1 MENVSVD
8 THRKFLKINFFVLRY
23 SGIWPLLP
31 SAKIGWKIL
40 NIIYKYFNL
49 IVYIFY
55 LSTVGADALA
65 NVTDLTIFGYD
76 GCFFFG
82 TCMFVF
88 KACKFSVLRKEITKL
103 TDEVYGPIDILLQS
117 SDRGIVI
124 NIKKHLFYETVQ
136 LYSLFV
142 SIIIMTIAIIFLVP
156 RERGVL
162 PIRAV
167 YPFDTTVSPN
177 YELTIFYQFYCFAY
191 CLTVI
196 LVLDSTVI
204 GLMRWLTIQVLALT
218 NNYKNCNSKLTK
230 RAGLIS
236 PIEAC
241 KTFERIKVSK
251 IADQETEIR
260 EFLAFEKQEIG
271 DCNDNYVGRF
281 KICIRHH
288 QRIKKIVN
296 DFNNTFSSFLLIQFA
311 TSSCI
316 ICLNGFMIILNMDN
330 GTNLMRFGIYL
341 SVCFS
346 ELLILCFYGNQFIY
360 MADTLT
366 SNQWMSGWEC
376 TNEKNRNNGLSNLV
390 TTSMMPTLKPLQFK
404 AVGLFVLSMPTFLT
418 ILKTSYSTL
427 ILLTTVVAD

>member
-1 MENVSVD
+1 MENVSID

-49 IVYIFY
+49 TVYIFY
-55 LSTVGADALA
+55 LTTVGADALA
-65 NVTDLTIFGYD
+65 NVSDLTIFGYD

-88 KACKFSVLRKEITKL
+88 KACKFSILQKEITKL
-103 TDEVYGPIDILLQS
+103 TDKVYGPLDIFLQS
-117 SDRGIVI
+117 SNRGIVI
-124 NIKKHLFYETVQ
+124 NIKRQLFYETIQ
-136 LYSLFV
+136 LYSFYT
-142 SIIIMTIAIIFLVP
+142 SGIIMTFAIIFLVP

-196 LVLDSTVI
+196 LVLDSTTI
-204 GLMRWLTIQVLALT
+204 GLMRWLTIQVLVLT
-218 NNYKNCNSKLTK
+218 NNYKNCNSKITK
-230 RAGLIS
+230 RAGLVS
-236 PIEAC
+236 SIEAC
-241 KTFERIKVSK
+241 KTFERINVFK
-251 IADQETEIR
+251 IADQETEIQK
-260 EFLAFEKQEIG
+260 FVAFEKQEIEDG
-271 DCNDNYVGRF
+271 NDNYVGRF
-281 KICIRHH
+281 KTCIKHH

-296 DFNNTFSSFLLIQFA
+296 DFNNTFSGILLVQFA
-311 TSSCI
+311 TSTCI
-316 ICLNGFMIILNMDN
+316 ICLNGFMIIL
-330 GTNLMRFGIYL
+330 
-341 SVCFS
+341 
-346 ELLILCFYGNQFIY
+346 
-360 MADTLT
+360 ADTLT

-376 TNEKNRNNGLSNLV
+376 TNKRDDNNGLSNLV

-418 ILKTSYSTL
+418 ILKASYSTL
-427 ILLTTVVAD
+427 VLLTTVIAE

>member
-1 MENVSVD
+1 MVSD
-8 THRKFLKINFFVLRY
+8 TVEFGRSYR
-23 SGIWPLLP
+23 
-31 SAKIGWKIL
+31 
-40 NIIYKYFNL
+40 
-49 IVYIFY
+49 
-55 LSTVGADALA
+55 ADALA

-117 SDRGIVI
+117 S
-124 NIKKHLFYETVQ
+124 
-136 LYSLFV
+136 
-142 SIIIMTIAIIFLVP
+142 VP